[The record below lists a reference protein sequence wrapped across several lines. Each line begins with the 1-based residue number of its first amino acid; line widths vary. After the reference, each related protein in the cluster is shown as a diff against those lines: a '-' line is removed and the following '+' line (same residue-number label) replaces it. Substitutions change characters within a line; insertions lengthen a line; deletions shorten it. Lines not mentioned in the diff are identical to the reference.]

1 MEMSLAT
8 DRVPTLQLAN
18 VSKSFGGV
26 HALRDVSLT
35 VEPGEIHGLVGQNGS
50 GKSTLIKILAGYH
63 APDPGTGSMHVE
75 GVRVDLPMAPGRF
88 RDLGIAFVH
97 QDLAL
102 VETLTIL
109 ENMRVGRY
117 PQGVLKPIR
126 WRAERKKVIDA
137 LDRFDLR
144 LDPDWKVSRLS
155 ETEKALIAIVRAV
168 RDVEETDRKGL
179 LVLDEPT
186 VYLPAD
192 SVHRLFDLVRQVTKR
207 GIAILFVS
215 HQLDE
220 VKEITSTVT
229 VLRDGRLAGSARTAE
244 LSEDAI
250 IRMILGRGIGQ
261 MYPDQE
267 PPSDA
272 GLLLDARSIQGG
284 VVRDLSLSIRKGE
297 TVGVTGLLG
306 MGWEEVPDLLFGA
319 IRANSGE
326 VTIGSERLQANQ
338 LTPQKSINR
347 GVVLVPANRLRDG
360 VIPTL
365 SVEDNVAL
373 PLLQA
378 NFVGLRLRLARITQV
393 VREVLQSVDVRPP
406 DPGRKV
412 STLSGGNQQK
422 AVLGKWI
429 QTNPQVLLL
438 HEPTQGVDVGARK
451 GIFQLVRDATK
462 AGRGVLIASGED
474 EDLGH
479 LCDRVLIFRDGRVVK
494 ELRGAA
500 VSAERIV
507 EESYRTVERDESG
520 VTETPAGA
528 LAYRP
533 PADEGR

>member
-1 MEMSLAT
+1 METSMAT
-8 DRVPTLQLAN
+8 NQVPTLQLAN

-26 HALRDVSLT
+26 HALHDVSVT

-63 APDPGTGSMHVE
+63 APDAGTGSMHVE
-75 GVRVDLPMAPGRF
+75 GVPVELPMAPGRF

-109 ENMRVGRY
+109 ENMRAGRY
-117 PQGVLKPIR
+117 QRRMLQPIR
-126 WRAERKKVIDA
+126 WRAERKGVVDA
-137 LDRFDLR
+137 LDRFELR
-144 LDPDWKVSRLS
+144 LNPDWKVSRLS
-155 ETEKALIAIVRAV
+155 ETEKALVAIVRAV

-192 SVHRLFDLVRQVTKR
+192 SVHRLFDLMRQVAQR

-229 VLRDGRLAGSARTAE
+229 VLRDGRLAGTARTAE

-267 PPSDA
+267 RPSEA
-272 GLLLDARSIQGG
+272 SLLLDARGIQGEL
-284 VVRDLSLSIRKGE
+284 VRDLSLSIRKGE

-306 MGWEEVPDLLFGA
+306 MGWEEVPYLLFGA
-319 IRANSGE
+319 TRAKGGE
-326 VTIGSERLQANQ
+326 VTIGSELLRANQ
-338 LTPQKSINR
+338 LTPEKSIKR

-373 PLLQA
+373 PLLQTH
-378 NFVGLRLRLARITQV
+378 FVGFRLRLARITEA
-393 VREVLQSVDVRPP
+393 VRDVLRSVDVRPA

-451 GIFQLVRDATK
+451 GIFQLVRNATK
-462 AGRGVLIASGED
+462 ASRGVLIASGEN

-494 ELRGAA
+494 ELRGLA
-500 VSAERIV
+500 VTAERIV
-507 EESYRTVERDESG
+507 EESYRTVEHDASASR
-520 VTETPAGA
+520 ETP
-528 LAYRP
+528 LAPTATRGP
-533 PADEGR
+533 INESK